1 MTHLLLL
8 HGAIGAQDQLE
19 PLAQALSDD
28 FLLDRLN
35 FAGHGGQPMTGPF
48 AIDIFAEQ
56 VMRYLDN
63 QQIDRV
69 DIFGYSMG
77 GYVALYLAKMYPHRV
92 RRIFTLG
99 TKFEWTP
106 DIAAR
111 ETKMLN
117 PEIIAEKIP
126 VFAAA
131 LEKRHAPNDWK
142 QVLSKTADMM
152 MGLGRANPLVLD
164 DFSGIDLPVLLGLGD
179 SDTMVT
185 RAETEA
191 VLNRLPNA
199 RLTVLPQT
207 PHPIEKA
214 DVRLLQSE
222 ILSFFK

>member
-1 MTHLLLL
+1 
-8 HGAIGAQDQLE
+8 
-19 PLAQALSDD
+19 
-28 FLLDRLN
+28 
-35 FAGHGGQPMTGPF
+35 MTGPF

-126 VFAAA
+126 AFAAA